1 MARQPQKNNILL
13 ILGGG
18 VAVVIAFLITV
29 GFAKKSFSNNG
40 FNKCV
45 AFPVESYLE
54 GEALWSNTDY
64 VIAGTFQNILLK
76 QKSSDCT
83 LCSVVTEDK
92 KIPLPVIFTP
102 SAAKTPLQREQ
113 KIKVLVRVEDNGRIV
128 ASDCVIQ

>member
-1 MARQPQKNNILL
+1 MARQPQKDNILF

-18 VAVVIAFLITV
+18 IAVVIAFLITL

-64 VIAGTFQNILLK
+64 VIVGTFQNILLK

-113 KIKVLVRVEDNGRIV
+113 KIKVLVRVEDNGRII

>member
-1 MARQPQKNNILL
+1 MARQPKRNYLF
-13 ILGGG
+13 ILGVG
-18 VAVVIAFLITV
+18 VAVIVASLITV
-29 GFAKKSFSNNG
+29 GFSKKSFSKSD

-54 GEALWSNTDY
+54 GEALWSNTYY
-64 VIAGTFQNILLK
+64 VITGTFQNILLK

-83 LCSVVTEDK
+83 LCSVVIEDK

-113 KIKVLVRVEDNGRIV
+113 KIKVLVRVEDNGRII

>member
-1 MARQPQKNNILL
+1 MARQPKKNNYLFL
-13 ILGGG
+13 LGGV
-18 VAVVIAFLITV
+18 VAFVVASLLTL
-29 GFAKKSFSNNG
+29 GLAKKPFSKND
-40 FNKCV
+40 FSKCV

>member
-1 MARQPQKNNILL
+1 MARQPIKNNYLF
-13 ILGGG
+13 ILGIG
-18 VAVVIAFLITV
+18 VAVIVASLLTV
-29 GFAKKSFSNNG
+29 GFSKKSLFKSD

-54 GEALWSNTDY
+54 GEALWANTEY
-64 VIAGTFQNILLK
+64 VIEGTFQNILLK

-113 KIKVLVRVEDNGRIV
+113 KIKVLVRVEDNGRII